1 MINIVLICAA
11 GMSTSMLMQKMKDSA
26 KKRNLD
32 INFLAM
38 PEGKLDAHKG
48 KIDILLLGPQII
60 YLEEKIREIY
70 EEKGVKVAVIDMV
83 DYGGMNGDKV
93 LDDALLLL
101 E

>member
-32 INFLAM
+32 ISVLAM
-38 PEGKLDAHKG
+38 PEGRLDTHKG
-48 KIDILLLGPQII
+48 QIDILLLGPQII
-60 YLEEKIREIY
+60 YLEDKIREIY
-70 EEKGVKVAVIDMV
+70 EKKGVKVAVIDMV
-83 DYGGMNGDKV
+83 DYGSMNGDKV